1 MTETNNNTIQDSNPS
16 GSLTVGQ
23 LKALMREEIERA
35 YQGGNGH
42 VEDRLLTA
50 EDAAGVLSV
59 SPDWLYR
66 NAKTLPFAR
75 KIGGKMLRFSSQGM
89 QKWLNTRKPS

>member
-1 MTETNNNTIQDSNPS
+1 MTETNSNTTQDSKPAA
-16 GSLTVGQ
+16 GLTVGEFRV
-23 LKALMREEIERA
+23 LIREGVESVQSA
-35 YQGGNGH
+35 KGH
-42 VEDRLLTA
+42 GEDRLLTA

-75 KIGGKMLRFSSQGM
+75 KIGEKMLRFSSQGM